1 MRFRGTIVAAMGVL
15 AAAPLAGQS
24 KGTVEVG
31 GFGRYT
37 GYPDSYTVRGPDD
50 NRLGAGGRL
59 GYFLGDHFA
68 LEADGS
74 WNPTD
79 LAANQ
84 PLIPSTMGAR
94 SRPLLYNPWNLRG
107 VYNFGSGSLRPF
119 LGAGLNYTKLTKG
132 IEKSYVGPG
141 AIAGLRLNPVRWL
154 SMRLEGTADYIP
166 SGFADESNLYLGA
179 QAGLSFLIGGGSCD
193 HSTDMIGIRPT
204 TAEVAPGG
212 TQSFSS
218 EATYCGKPDAVT
230 YRVTG
235 PGSVDAKTGLYT
247 AGTTEGCGQVTATSA
262 KGKLM
267 SSANVCTRA
276 PKPVA
281 PPPPPVAP
289 APAPVAPAPPAKPA
303 YKFDLQMVH
312 FEFDK
317 SNLTSGATDTLKA
330 VAKTLQDN
338 PQVNV
343 ELVGHTDWISTNAY
357 NMRLSQARAETVRKY
372 LISQGVAADRIT
384 TRWRGEEE
392 PIADNN
398 TAAGRAANRRTEIK
412 QNN

>member
-15 AAAPLAGQS
+15 AVAPLAAQS

-50 NRLGAGGRL
+50 NRVGAGGRL

-68 LEADGS
+68 LEADAS

-79 LAANQ
+79 LAKDQ

-119 LGAGLNYTKLTKG
+119 LGAGINYTKLTKG
-132 IEKSYVGPG
+132 IEESYVGPG
-141 AIAGLRLNPVRWL
+141 AIAGLRLNPVSWL
-154 SMRLEGTADYIP
+154 SLRLEGTADYIP
-166 SGFADESNLYLGA
+166 SGFADEGNMYLGA
-179 QAGLSFLIGGGSCD
+179 QAGLSFLIGGGGCD

-204 TAEVAPGG
+204 SAELAPGG
-212 TQSFSS
+212 TQAFTA
-218 EATYCGKPDAVT
+218 EATYCGKPDAVE
-230 YRVTG
+230 YRLNG
-235 PGSVDAKTGLYT
+235 PGTIDAQTGRYT
-247 AGTTEGCGQVTATSA
+247 AGAEGCGQVTAYSV

-276 PKPVA
+276 PAPVA
-281 PPPPPVAP
+281 PPPPPP
-289 APAPVAPAPPAKPA
+289 PAPVAPAPPAKPA
-303 YKFDLQMVH
+303 YQFDLQMVH
-312 FEFDK
+312 FRFDH
-317 SNLTSGATDTLKA
+317 SDLTSGATDTLNA
-330 VAKTLQDN
+330 VARTLKDN

-372 LISQGVAADRIT
+372 LISQGIAADRIT

-398 TAAGRAANRRTEIK
+398 TAAGRAMNRRTEIK